1 MSCTITFEGT
11 TLNLY
16 RGTYPNGAIAILAM
30 DEDGEEWGVLT
41 VNLCSPMQGDRLCY
55 LDVNNMPR
63 ELIQSLYDKGICR
76 PTGLTGKSGYCE
88 YPLVAITVQIPAL
101 E

>member
-41 VNLCSPMQGDRLCY
+41 VNLCS
-55 LDVNNMPR
+55 VNNMPR

-88 YPLVAITVQIPAL
+88 YPLVAIAANIPTL